1 VVLHT
6 REYWTVWG
14 LVSYTPS
21 QDTAISPGIG
31 ISQSFT
37 YVALALIPQPRTTF
51 LWQQYQQQH
60 SSINYLCLP
69 LYWK

>member
-37 YVALALIPQPRTTF
+37 YVALALIPQPRNTF
-51 LWQQYQQQH
+51 L
-60 SSINYLCLP
+60 
-69 LYWK
+69 